1 MYGKTVLKDGHPMNE
16 SIIDEKG
23 SLKPGAFI
31 PFENMKVIPKDYIK
45 QSERKKI
52 LLITDDIRVHSG
64 VAQIGRETVLG
75 TLHHFNWVAIAGAIK
90 HPETGKVVD
99 MSTECNKLKNIDD
112 SYVK

>member
-1 MYGKTVLKDGHPMNE
+1 MYGKTVLKDGNPMNE

-52 LLITDDIRVHSG
+52 LLIYFI
-64 VAQIGRETVLG
+64 
-75 TLHHFNWVAIAGAIK
+75 IAFL
-90 HPETGKVVD
+90 
-99 MSTECNKLKNIDD
+99 SLLKRILFL
-112 SYVK
+112 SSC